1 MTTFRSQKAHKTH
14 KLDSPGPPLRSP
26 RPPPF
31 LLHLRPSLAHLPI
44 TLQCA
49 ALSPHP
55 PLRSLRLCERR
66 SWLPSLRPPRPPRL
80 PPIRAFFTTSE
91 FQPIFLFPSALCQ
104 ILRPPKGPKRPYFSP
119 LPLFLAIA
127 TFSSPRS
134 LRALRGFSSMRVHLH
149 SSAAHLPITLQCAA
163 LSAHPPLRSLRLCE
177 RRSWPPSLRPLR
189 SPRFPFHLFPT
200 RLGFSRAQTTPKS
213 QLFRGFPL
221 FLETVAPQSSA
232 ALPQLPLAPLAPWR
246 EKTQLEESRP
256 LPEAPRREE
265 VLAFSLRL
273 CFNKSREAAVR
284 SER

>member
-1 MTTFRSQKAHKTH
+1 M
-14 KLDSPGPPLRSP
+14 PPPLRHRASAF
-26 RPPPF
+26 PPF
-31 LLHLRPSLAHLPI
+31 
-44 TLQCA
+44 
-49 ALSPHP
+49 
-55 PLRSLRLCERR
+55 
-66 SWLPSLRPPRPPRL
+66 PSLRFLRL
-80 PPIRAFFTTSE
+80 TNSHQSCIILSKEREKRTRFRRNTMRSLNTSFPPIRPFLRLNAQPLHSE
-91 FQPIFLFPSALCQ
+91 PSPA
-104 ILRPPKGPKRPYFSP
+104 PS
-119 LPLFLAIA
+119 
-127 TFSSPRS
+127 SSP
-134 LRALRGFSSMRVHLH
+134 
-149 SSAAHLPITLQCAA
+149 
-163 LSAHPPLRSLRLCE
+163 
-177 RRSWPPSLRPLR
+177 
-189 SPRFPFHLFPT
+189 LFPT